1 MNRKEAEDFVYS
13 SYLRAEKY
21 HVYEEKDAERRHPEF
36 TRELLRKKS
45 GTPAAIVTGSK
56 GKGSVSKMIAE
67 ILQTKFTVGLMTSPH
82 IEDFCERFQVNGEK
96 VSSPLFSMLMEE
108 IRPEI
113 EEIDRKIPKEFSVS
127 PMGIQA
133 DFALTWFRSRK
144 TDFNVF
150 ECGKGAKLDDVN
162 NILHDY
168 AVMNSV
174 FLEHRREL
182 GNTIAEIAEDKAH
195 VITGREKAVFV
206 GEQTKEAM
214 AVIEKRAALF
224 SVPLKVYGRDF
235 WEENLRTEHTGIV
248 FDLYVFGK
256 RYRDI
261 RLPLLGDFQAKNCAL
276 AMAVSETVF
285 ADLSEKASVVEES
298 LPNTENLPSTESLPS
313 AESAHSV
320 SVKGSKS
327 SCSVMRSKSTEMG
340 KTLEMDAVRR
350 RLSEINWPGRLEL
363 ISGEPFILLDCCIN
377 RVSTKA
383 VKAVLAERK
392 IEKPVSIIAIPE
404 DKDYRGVVQEMYP
417 LSESIILTRTNNPHY
432 HFSEKQCERM
442 AEEGITTE
450 WAEDFTEAM
459 KKAEEK
465 GLPIVILGTTSL
477 LPEVKNWKKRIKNS

>member
-113 EEIDRKIPKEFSVS
+113 EEMDRKIPKEFCVS

-168 AVMNSV
+168 AVINSV

-206 GEQTKEAM
+206 GEQTEEAM

-224 SVPLKVYGRDF
+224 SAPLKVYGRDF
-235 WEENLRTEHTGIV
+235 WEENLRTEQTGIV
-248 FDLYVFGK
+248 FDLCIFGK

-285 ADLSEKASVVEES
+285 SDLSEKA
-298 LPNTENLPSTESLPS
+298 
-313 AESAHSV
+313 
-320 SVKGSKS
+320 
-327 SCSVMRSKSTEMG
+327 SKSTEMG
-340 KTLEMDAVRR
+340 KTFEMDAVRR

-377 RVSTKA
+377 RISTKA

-404 DKDYRGVVQEMYP
+404 DKDYRGVVQEIHP
-417 LSESIILTRTNNPHY
+417 LSGSVILTRTHNPHY

-442 AEEGITTE
+442 AEEGIATE

-477 LPEVKNWKKRIKNS
+477 LPEVKNWQKRIKNS

>member
-21 HVYEEKDAERRHPEF
+21 HVYEEKDVERRHPEF

-113 EEIDRKIPKEFSVS
+113 EEIDRKIPKEFCVS

-168 AVMNSV
+168 AVINSV

-206 GEQTKEAM
+206 GEQTEEAM

-285 ADLSEKASVVEES
+285 SDLSEKA
-298 LPNTENLPSTESLPS
+298 
-313 AESAHSV
+313 
-320 SVKGSKS
+320 
-327 SCSVMRSKSTEMG
+327 SKSTEMG
-340 KTLEMDAVRR
+340 KTLEIEAVRR

-417 LSESIILTRTNNPHY
+417 LSESVILTRTNNPHY

-442 AEEGITTE
+442 AEEGILTE

-465 GLPIVILGTTSL
+465 RLPIVILGTTSL
-477 LPEVKNWKKRIKNS
+477 LPEVKNWQKRIKNS

>member
-21 HVYEEKDAERRHPEF
+21 HVYKEKDAERRHPEF

-285 ADLSEKASVVEES
+285 SDLSPRRDMLPERPRSDIFPES
-298 LPNTENLPSTESLPS
+298 PRSAMLPESP
-313 AESAHSV
+313 E
-320 SVKGSKS
+320 
-327 SCSVMRSKSTEMG
+327 RG
-340 KTLEMDAVRR
+340 KTFEMDAVRK

-404 DKDYRGVVQEMYP
+404 DKDYRGVVQEMSP
-417 LSESIILTRTNNPHY
+417 LSESVILTRTNNPHY

-442 AEEGITTE
+442 AEEGIPTE

-477 LPEVKNWKKRIKNS
+477 LPEVKSWQKRIKNS

>member
-21 HVYEEKDAERRHPEF
+21 HVYEEKDVERRHPEF

-67 ILQTKFTVGLMTSPH
+67 ILQTKFNVGLMTSPH

-113 EEIDRKIPKEFSVS
+113 EEIDRKIPKEFCVS

-206 GEQTKEAM
+206 GEQTEEAM

-224 SVPLKVYGRDF
+224 SVPLKLYGRDF
-235 WEENLRTEHTGIV
+235 WEENLRTEQTGIV
-248 FDLYVFGK
+248 FDLCIFGK

-261 RLPLLGDFQAKNCAL
+261 RLPLLGAFQAKNCAL

-285 ADLSEKASVVEES
+285 SDLSEKASVVEES
-298 LPNTENLPSTESLPS
+298 LPNPENLPSAENLPNT
-313 AESAHSV
+313 ESAHSAMFPE
-320 SVKGSKS
+320 SPE
-327 SCSVMRSKSTEMG
+327 RG
-340 KTLEMDAVRR
+340 KTFEMDAVRR

-404 DKDYRGVVQEMYP
+404 DKDYRGVVQEMSP
-417 LSESIILTRTNNPHY
+417 LSESVILTRTNNPHY

-442 AEEGITTE
+442 AEEGIATE
-450 WAEDFTEAM
+450 WAENFTEAM
-459 KKAEEK
+459 KRAEEK

-477 LPEVKNWKKRIKNS
+477 LPEVKTWQNA

>member
-21 HVYEEKDAERRHPEF
+21 HGYEEKDVERRHPEF

-113 EEIDRKIPKEFSVS
+113 EEIDRKLPKEYCVS

-133 DFALTWFRSRK
+133 DFALTWFRRRK

-206 GEQTKEAM
+206 GEQTEEAM

-276 AMAVSETVF
+276 AMAVSEMVF
-285 ADLSEKASVVEES
+285 SDLSPRSDMLSES
-298 LPNTENLPSTESLPS
+298 PRSDMLPERPRSDMLPESP
-313 AESAHSV
+313 
-320 SVKGSKS
+320 
-327 SCSVMRSKSTEMG
+327 EMG
-340 KTLEMDAVRR
+340 ENLEMDAVRR
-350 RLSEINWPGRLEL
+350 RLSEINWPGRLQV

-404 DKDYRGVVQEMYP
+404 DKDYRGVAQEMYP
-417 LSESIILTRTNNPHY
+417 LSESVILTRTNNPHY

-442 AEEGITTE
+442 AEEGIATE
-450 WAEDFTEAM
+450 WAENFTEAM

-477 LPEVKNWKKRIKNS
+477 LPEVKNWQKRIKNS

>member
-21 HVYEEKDAERRHPEF
+21 HGYEEKDVERRHPEF

-113 EEIDRKIPKEFSVS
+113 EEIDRKIPKEFCVS

-206 GEQTKEAM
+206 GEQTEEAM

-235 WEENLRTEHTGIV
+235 WEENLRTEQTGIV
-248 FDLYVFGK
+248 FDLCIFGK

-285 ADLSEKASVVEES
+285 SDLSENTPVVEES
-298 LPNTENLPSTESLPS
+298 LLNPENLPS
-313 AESAHSV
+313 AESSHSAMLPE
-320 SVKGSKS
+320 SPE
-327 SCSVMRSKSTEMG
+327 RG
-340 KTLEMDAVRR
+340 KTFEMDAVRR

-404 DKDYRGVVQEMYP
+404 DKDYRGVVQEMSP
-417 LSESIILTRTNNPHY
+417 LSESVILTRTNNPHY

-442 AEEGITTE
+442 AEEGIATE
-450 WAEDFTEAM
+450 WAENFTEAM

-477 LPEVKNWKKRIKNS
+477 LPEVKNWQKRIKNS

>member
-96 VSSPLFSMLMEE
+96 VSSPLFSMFMEE

-113 EEIDRKIPKEFSVS
+113 EEIDRKIPKEFCVS

-168 AVMNSV
+168 AVINSV

-235 WEENLRTEHTGIV
+235 WEEILRTEHPGIV

-256 RYRDI
+256 RYWDI

-285 ADLSEKASVVEES
+285 ADLSPRSDMLPES
-298 LPNTENLPSTESLPS
+298 P
-313 AESAHSV
+313 
-320 SVKGSKS
+320 
-327 SCSVMRSKSTEMG
+327 EMG
-340 KTLEMDAVRR
+340 ENLEMDAVRR

-417 LSESIILTRTNNPHY
+417 LSESVILTRTNNPHY

-442 AEEGITTE
+442 AEEGIVTE
-450 WAEDFTEAM
+450 WAENFTEAM

-477 LPEVKNWKKRIKNS
+477 LPEVKTWQNA

>member
-21 HVYEEKDAERRHPEF
+21 HVYEEKDVERRHPEF

-133 DFALTWFRSRK
+133 DFALTWFWSRK

-182 GNTIAEIAEDKAH
+182 GNTIAKIAEDKAH

-285 ADLSEKASVVEES
+285 SDLSD
-298 LPNTENLPSTESLPS
+298 
-313 AESAHSV
+313 
-320 SVKGSKS
+320 
-327 SCSVMRSKSTEMG
+327 KSTEMG

-350 RLSEINWPGRLEL
+350 RLSKINWPGRLEL

-404 DKDYRGVVQEMYP
+404 DKDYRGVVQEMSP
-417 LSESIILTRTNNPHY
+417 LSESVILTRTNNPHY

-442 AEEGITTE
+442 AEEGIPTE

-459 KKAEEK
+459 KKSEEK

-477 LPEVKNWKKRIKNS
+477 LPEVKNWQKRIKNS

>member
-21 HVYEEKDAERRHPEF
+21 HVYEEKDVERRHPEF
-36 TRELLRKKS
+36 TRELLQKKS
-45 GTPAAIVTGSK
+45 GTSAAIVTGSK

-67 ILQTKFTVGLMTSPH
+67 ILQTKFNVGLMTSPH

-96 VSSPLFSMLMEE
+96 VSSSLFSMLMEE

-113 EEIDRKIPKEFSVS
+113 EEIDRKIPKEFCVS

-168 AVMNSV
+168 AVINSV

-206 GEQTKEAM
+206 GEQTEESM
-214 AVIEKRAALF
+214 AVIENRAALF

-235 WEENLRTEHTGIV
+235 WEENLRTEQTGIV
-248 FDLYVFGK
+248 FDLCIFGK

-285 ADLSEKASVVEES
+285 SDLSPRRDMLPERPRSDMFPES
-298 LPNTENLPSTESLPS
+298 PRSAMLPESP
-313 AESAHSV
+313 E
-320 SVKGSKS
+320 
-327 SCSVMRSKSTEMG
+327 RG
-340 KTLEMDAVRR
+340 KTFEMDAVRK

-404 DKDYRGVVQEMYP
+404 DKDYRGVVQEMSP
-417 LSESIILTRTNNPHY
+417 LSESVILTRTNNPHY

-442 AEEGITTE
+442 AEEGIPTE

-477 LPEVKNWKKRIKNS
+477 LPEVKNWQKRIKNS

>member
-21 HVYEEKDAERRHPEF
+21 HVYEEKDVERRHPEF

-67 ILQTKFTVGLMTSPH
+67 ILQTRFTVGLMTSPH

-113 EEIDRKIPKEFSVS
+113 EEIDRKIPKEFCVS

-168 AVMNSV
+168 AVINSV

-206 GEQTKEAM
+206 GEQTEEAM

-235 WEENLRTEHTGIV
+235 WEENLRTEQTGIV
-248 FDLYVFGK
+248 FDLCIFGK

-276 AMAVSETVF
+276 AMALSETVF
-285 ADLSEKASVVEES
+285 SDLSEKASVVEES
-298 LPNTENLPSTESLPS
+298 LPNPENLPS
-313 AESAHSV
+313 AESAYSA

-327 SCSVMRSKSTEMG
+327 SCSVMRSKSTERG

-383 VKAVLAERK
+383 VRDVLAERK

-404 DKDYRGVVQEMYP
+404 DKDYRGVVQEMSP
-417 LSESIILTRTNNPHY
+417 LSESVILTRTHNPHY

-442 AEEGITTE
+442 AEEGILTE

>member
-21 HVYEEKDAERRHPEF
+21 HVYEEKDVERRHPEF

-67 ILQTKFTVGLMTSPH
+67 ILQTKFTIGLMTSPH

-113 EEIDRKIPKEFSVS
+113 EEIDRKIPKEFCVS

-168 AVMNSV
+168 AVINSV

-206 GEQTKEAM
+206 GEQTEEAM

-235 WEENLRTEHTGIV
+235 WEENLRTEQTGIV
-248 FDLYVFGK
+248 FDLCIFGK

-285 ADLSEKASVVEES
+285 SDLSENTPVVEES
-298 LPNTENLPSTESLPS
+298 LLNPENLPS
-313 AESAHSV
+313 AESSHSAMLPE
-320 SVKGSKS
+320 SPE
-327 SCSVMRSKSTEMG
+327 RG
-340 KTLEMDAVRR
+340 KTFEMDAVRK

-377 RVSTKA
+377 RISTKA

-392 IEKPVSIIAIPE
+392 IEKPVSIIVIPE

-417 LSESIILTRTNNPHY
+417 LSESVILTRTHNPHY

-442 AEEGITTE
+442 AEEGIATE

-465 GLPIVILGTTSL
+465 ELPIVILGTTSL
-477 LPEVKNWKKRIKNS
+477 LPEVKNWQKRIKNS

>member
-113 EEIDRKIPKEFSVS
+113 EEIDRKIPKEFCVS

-206 GEQTKEAM
+206 GEQTEEAM

-235 WEENLRTEHTGIV
+235 WEENLRTEQTGIV
-248 FDLYVFGK
+248 FDLCIFGK

-285 ADLSEKASVVEES
+285 SDLSPRSDMLPERPRRNMLPEIPRSAKLPES
-298 LPNTENLPSTESLPS
+298 P
-313 AESAHSV
+313 
-320 SVKGSKS
+320 
-327 SCSVMRSKSTEMG
+327 EMG
-340 KTLEMDAVRR
+340 GNLEMDAVRR

-404 DKDYRGVVQEMYP
+404 DKDYRGVVQEMSP
-417 LSESIILTRTNNPHY
+417 LSESVILTRTNNPHY

-442 AEEGITTE
+442 AEEGIATE
-450 WAEDFTEAM
+450 WAENFTEAM

-477 LPEVKNWKKRIKNS
+477 LPEVKNWQKRIKNS

>member
-67 ILQTKFTVGLMTSPH
+67 ILQTKFNVGLMTSPH

-150 ECGKGAKLDDVN
+150 ECGKGARLDDVN

-168 AVMNSV
+168 AVINSV

-285 ADLSEKASVVEES
+285 SDLSD
-298 LPNTENLPSTESLPS
+298 
-313 AESAHSV
+313 
-320 SVKGSKS
+320 
-327 SCSVMRSKSTEMG
+327 KSTEMG
-340 KTLEMDAVRR
+340 KTLEMDAARK

-377 RVSTKA
+377 RISTKA

-417 LSESIILTRTNNPHY
+417 LSESVILTRTHNPHY

-442 AEEGITTE
+442 AEDGIATE
-450 WAEDFTEAM
+450 WAENFTEAM

-477 LPEVKNWKKRIKNS
+477 LPEVKNWQKRIKNS

>member
-67 ILQTKFTVGLMTSPH
+67 ILQTKFNVGLMTSPH

-150 ECGKGAKLDDVN
+150 ECGKGARLDDVN

-168 AVMNSV
+168 AVINSV

-206 GEQTKEAM
+206 GEQTEEAM

-235 WEENLRTEHTGIV
+235 WEENLRTEQTGIV
-248 FDLYVFGK
+248 FDLCIFGK

-285 ADLSEKASVVEES
+285 SDLSEK
-298 LPNTENLPSTESLPS
+298 
-313 AESAHSV
+313 
-320 SVKGSKS
+320 
-327 SCSVMRSKSTEMG
+327 RG

-350 RLSEINWPGRLEL
+350 RLSKINWPGRLEL

-417 LSESIILTRTNNPHY
+417 LSESVILTRTNNPHY

-442 AEEGITTE
+442 AEEGIATE

-477 LPEVKNWKKRIKNS
+477 LPEVKNWQKRIKNS

>member
-21 HVYEEKDAERRHPEF
+21 HVYEEKDVERRHPEF

-113 EEIDRKIPKEFSVS
+113 EEIDRKIPKEFCVS

-168 AVMNSV
+168 AVINSV

-285 ADLSEKASVVEES
+285 SDLSPRSDMLPES
-298 LPNTENLPSTESLPS
+298 PRSAMLPESP
-313 AESAHSV
+313 
-320 SVKGSKS
+320 
-327 SCSVMRSKSTEMG
+327 EMG
-340 KTLEMDAVRR
+340 ENLEMDAVRR

-404 DKDYRGVVQEMYP
+404 DKDYRGVVQEMHP
-417 LSESIILTRTNNPHY
+417 LSESVILTRTNNPHY
-432 HFSEKQCERM
+432 HFSEKQCERI
-442 AEEGITTE
+442 AEEGIATE

-477 LPEVKNWKKRIKNS
+477 LPEVKNWQKRIKNS

>member
-21 HVYEEKDAERRHPEF
+21 HGYEEKDVERRHPEF

-113 EEIDRKIPKEFSVS
+113 EEIDRKIPKEFCVS

-206 GEQTKEAM
+206 GGQTEEAM

-235 WEENLRTEHTGIV
+235 WEENLRTEQTGIV
-248 FDLYVFGK
+248 FDLCIFGK

-285 ADLSEKASVVEES
+285 SDLSENTPVVEES
-298 LPNTENLPSTESLPS
+298 LLNPENLPS
-313 AESAHSV
+313 AESSHSAMLPE
-320 SVKGSKS
+320 SPE
-327 SCSVMRSKSTEMG
+327 RG
-340 KTLEMDAVRR
+340 KTFEMDAVRK

-377 RVSTKA
+377 RISTKA
-383 VKAVLAERK
+383 VKTVLAERK

-417 LSESIILTRTNNPHY
+417 LSGSVILTRTHNPHY

-442 AEEGITTE
+442 AEEGISTE

-477 LPEVKNWKKRIKNS
+477 LPEVKNWQKRIKNS

>member
-21 HVYEEKDAERRHPEF
+21 HVYEEKDVERRHPEF

-113 EEIDRKIPKEFSVS
+113 EEIDRKIPKEFCVS

-206 GEQTKEAM
+206 GEQTEEAM

-235 WEENLRTEHTGIV
+235 WEENLRTEQTGIV
-248 FDLYVFGK
+248 FDLCIFGK

-285 ADLSEKASVVEES
+285 SDLSENTPVVEES
-298 LPNTENLPSTESLPS
+298 LLNPENLPS
-313 AESAHSV
+313 AESSHSAMLPE
-320 SVKGSKS
+320 SPE
-327 SCSVMRSKSTEMG
+327 RG
-340 KTLEMDAVRR
+340 KTFEMDAVRK

-404 DKDYRGVVQEMYP
+404 DKDYRGVVQEMSP
-417 LSESIILTRTNNPHY
+417 LSESVILTRTNNPHY

-442 AEEGITTE
+442 AEEGIATE
-450 WAEDFTEAM
+450 WAENFTEAM

-477 LPEVKNWKKRIKNS
+477 LPEGKNWQKRIKNS

>member
-21 HVYEEKDAERRHPEF
+21 HVYEEKDVERRHPEF

-113 EEIDRKIPKEFSVS
+113 EEIDRKIPKEFCVS

-206 GEQTKEAM
+206 GEQTEEAM

-235 WEENLRTEHTGIV
+235 WEENLRTEQTGIV
-248 FDLYVFGK
+248 FDLCIFGK

-276 AMAVSETVF
+276 AMAVSEMVF
-285 ADLSEKASVVEES
+285 SDLSD
-298 LPNTENLPSTESLPS
+298 
-313 AESAHSV
+313 
-320 SVKGSKS
+320 KS
-327 SCSVMRSKSTEMG
+327 PEMG
-340 KTLEMDAVRR
+340 KTLEMDAVRK

-383 VKAVLAERK
+383 VKAVLTERK

-404 DKDYRGVVQEMYP
+404 DKDYRGVVQEMHP
-417 LSESIILTRTNNPHY
+417 LSESVILTRTNNPHY

-442 AEEGITTE
+442 AEEGIATE
-450 WAEDFTEAM
+450 WAEDFPEAM

-477 LPEVKNWKKRIKNS
+477 LPEVKNWQKSIKNS

>member
-21 HVYEEKDAERRHPEF
+21 HVYEEKDVERRHPEF

-67 ILQTKFTVGLMTSPH
+67 ILQTKFNVGLMTSPH

-285 ADLSEKASVVEES
+285 SDLSPRRDMLPERPRSDMFPES
-298 LPNTENLPSTESLPS
+298 PRSAMLPESP
-313 AESAHSV
+313 E
-320 SVKGSKS
+320 
-327 SCSVMRSKSTEMG
+327 RG
-340 KTLEMDAVRR
+340 KTFEMDAVRK

-404 DKDYRGVVQEMYP
+404 DKDYRGVVQEMSP
-417 LSESIILTRTNNPHY
+417 LSESVILTRTNNPHY

-442 AEEGITTE
+442 AEEGIATE
-450 WAEDFTEAM
+450 WVENFTEAM

-477 LPEVKNWKKRIKNS
+477 LPEVKNWQKRIKNS

>member
-21 HVYEEKDAERRHPEF
+21 HGYEEKDVERRHPEF

-96 VSSPLFSMLMEE
+96 VSSPLFSMFMEE

-113 EEIDRKIPKEFSVS
+113 EEIDRKIPKEFCVS

-133 DFALTWFRSRK
+133 DFALTWFRGRK

-168 AVMNSV
+168 AVINSV

-276 AMAVSETVF
+276 AMAVSEMVF
-285 ADLSEKASVVEES
+285 SDLSEKA
-298 LPNTENLPSTESLPS
+298 
-313 AESAHSV
+313 
-320 SVKGSKS
+320 
-327 SCSVMRSKSTEMG
+327 SKSTEMG

-417 LSESIILTRTNNPHY
+417 LSGSVILTRTHNPHY

-442 AEEGITTE
+442 AEEGIATE

-477 LPEVKNWKKRIKNS
+477 LPEVKNWQKRIKNS

>member
-248 FDLYVFGK
+248 FDLYIFGK

-285 ADLSEKASVVEES
+285 SDLSPRRDMLPES
-298 LPNTENLPSTESLPS
+298 PRSDMLPEIPRSAMLSESP
-313 AESAHSV
+313 
-320 SVKGSKS
+320 
-327 SCSVMRSKSTEMG
+327 EMG
-340 KTLEMDAVRR
+340 ENLEMDAVRR

-417 LSESIILTRTNNPHY
+417 LSESVILTRTNNPHY

-442 AEEGITTE
+442 AEEGIATE
-450 WAEDFTEAM
+450 WAENFTEAM

-477 LPEVKNWKKRIKNS
+477 LPEVKTWQNA

>member
-96 VSSPLFSMLMEE
+96 VSSPLFSMFMEE

-113 EEIDRKIPKEFSVS
+113 EEIDRKIPKEFCVS

-168 AVMNSV
+168 AVINSV

-285 ADLSEKASVVEES
+285 SDLRPRSDMLPERPRSDMLPES
-298 LPNTENLPSTESLPS
+298 PRSAMLPELPRSAMLPESP
-313 AESAHSV
+313 
-320 SVKGSKS
+320 
-327 SCSVMRSKSTEMG
+327 EMG
-340 KTLEMDAVRR
+340 ENLEMDAVRR
-350 RLSEINWPGRLEL
+350 RLSKINWPGRLEL

-383 VKAVLAERK
+383 VKAVLTERK

-417 LSESIILTRTNNPHY
+417 LSESVILTRTNNPHY

-442 AEEGITTE
+442 AEEGIATE
-450 WAEDFTEAM
+450 WAENFTEAM

-477 LPEVKNWKKRIKNS
+477 LPEVKTWQKRIKNS

>member
-21 HVYEEKDAERRHPEF
+21 HVYEEKDVERRHPEF
-36 TRELLRKKS
+36 TRELLQKKS
-45 GTPAAIVTGSK
+45 GTSAAIVTGSK

-67 ILQTKFTVGLMTSPH
+67 ILQTKFNVGLMTSPH

-113 EEIDRKIPKEFSVS
+113 EEIDRKIPKEFCVS

-168 AVMNSV
+168 AVINSV

-206 GEQTKEAM
+206 GEQTEEAL
-214 AVIEKRAALF
+214 AVIRERAALL
-224 SVPLKVYGRDF
+224 SVPLKLYGRDF
-235 WEENLRTEHTGIV
+235 WEENLRTEQTGIV

-285 ADLSEKASVVEES
+285 SDLSD
-298 LPNTENLPSTESLPS
+298 
-313 AESAHSV
+313 
-320 SVKGSKS
+320 
-327 SCSVMRSKSTEMG
+327 KSTEMG

-350 RLSEINWPGRLEL
+350 RLSKINWPGRLEL

-417 LSESIILTRTNNPHY
+417 LSESVILTRTNNPHY

-442 AEEGITTE
+442 AEEGIATE
-450 WAEDFTEAM
+450 WAGNFTEAM

-477 LPEVKNWKKRIKNS
+477 LPEVKNWQKHIKNS

>member
-21 HVYEEKDAERRHPEF
+21 HGYEEKDVERRHPEF

-113 EEIDRKIPKEFSVS
+113 EEIDRKIPKEFCVS

-206 GEQTKEAM
+206 GEQTEEAM

-235 WEENLRTEHTGIV
+235 WEENLRTEQTGIV
-248 FDLYVFGK
+248 FDLCIFGK

-285 ADLSEKASVVEES
+285 SDLSENTPVVEES
-298 LPNTENLPSTESLPS
+298 LLNPENLPS
-313 AESAHSV
+313 AESSHSAMLPE
-320 SVKGSKS
+320 SPE
-327 SCSVMRSKSTEMG
+327 RG
-340 KTLEMDAVRR
+340 KTFEMDAVRK

-404 DKDYRGVVQEMYP
+404 DKDYRGVVQEMSP
-417 LSESIILTRTNNPHY
+417 LSESVILTRTNNPHY

-442 AEEGITTE
+442 AEEGIATE
-450 WAEDFTEAM
+450 WAENFTEAM

-477 LPEVKNWKKRIKNS
+477 LPEVKNWQKRIKNS

>member
-21 HVYEEKDAERRHPEF
+21 HGYEEKDVERRHPEF

-113 EEIDRKIPKEFSVS
+113 EEIDRKIPKEFCVS

-206 GEQTKEAM
+206 GEQTEEAM

-235 WEENLRTEHTGIV
+235 WEENLRTEQTGIV
-248 FDLYVFGK
+248 FDLCIFGK

-261 RLPLLGDFQAKNCAL
+261 RLPLLGAFQAKNCAL

-285 ADLSEKASVVEES
+285 SDLSD
-298 LPNTENLPSTESLPS
+298 
-313 AESAHSV
+313 
-320 SVKGSKS
+320 
-327 SCSVMRSKSTEMG
+327 KSTEMG
-340 KTLEMDAVRR
+340 KTLEMDAVRK
-350 RLSEINWPGRLEL
+350 RLSKINWPGRLEL

-377 RVSTKA
+377 RISTKA
-383 VKAVLAERK
+383 VKTVLAERK

-417 LSESIILTRTNNPHY
+417 LSESVILTRTHNPHY

-442 AEEGITTE
+442 AEEGISTE

-477 LPEVKNWKKRIKNS
+477 LPEVKNWQKRIKNS

>member
-21 HVYEEKDAERRHPEF
+21 HVYEEKDVERRHPEF

-248 FDLYVFGK
+248 FDLYIFGK

-285 ADLSEKASVVEES
+285 SDLSPRRDMLPES
-298 LPNTENLPSTESLPS
+298 PRSDMLPEIPRSAMLSESP
-313 AESAHSV
+313 
-320 SVKGSKS
+320 
-327 SCSVMRSKSTEMG
+327 EMG
-340 KTLEMDAVRR
+340 ENLEMDAVRR

-417 LSESIILTRTNNPHY
+417 LSESVILTRTNNPHY

-442 AEEGITTE
+442 AEEGIATE
-450 WAEDFTEAM
+450 WAENFTEAM

-477 LPEVKNWKKRIKNS
+477 LPEVKNWQKRIKNS

>member
-21 HVYEEKDAERRHPEF
+21 HGYEEKDVERRHPEF

-113 EEIDRKIPKEFSVS
+113 EEIDRKIPKEFCVS

-206 GEQTKEAM
+206 GEQTEEAM

-235 WEENLRTEHTGIV
+235 WEENLRTEQTGIV
-248 FDLYVFGK
+248 FDLCIFGK

-285 ADLSEKASVVEES
+285 SDLSD
-298 LPNTENLPSTESLPS
+298 
-313 AESAHSV
+313 
-320 SVKGSKS
+320 
-327 SCSVMRSKSTEMG
+327 KSTEMG

-404 DKDYRGVVQEMYP
+404 DKDYRGVVQEMHP
-417 LSESIILTRTNNPHY
+417 LSESVILTRTNNPHY
-432 HFSEKQCERM
+432 HFSEKQCERI
-442 AEEGITTE
+442 AEEGIATE

-477 LPEVKNWKKRIKNS
+477 LPEVKNWQKRIKNS

>member
-168 AVMNSV
+168 AVINSV

-276 AMAVSETVF
+276 AMAVSEMVF
-285 ADLSEKASVVEES
+285 SDLSD
-298 LPNTENLPSTESLPS
+298 
-313 AESAHSV
+313 
-320 SVKGSKS
+320 
-327 SCSVMRSKSTEMG
+327 KSTEMG
-340 KTLEMDAVRR
+340 KTFEMDAVRR

-417 LSESIILTRTNNPHY
+417 LSESVILTRTNNPHY

-442 AEEGITTE
+442 AEEGIATE
-450 WAEDFTEAM
+450 WAENFTEAM

>member
-21 HVYEEKDAERRHPEF
+21 HVYEEKDVERRHPEF

-113 EEIDRKIPKEFSVS
+113 EEIDRKIPKEFCVS

-168 AVMNSV
+168 AVINSV

-206 GEQTKEAM
+206 GEQTEEAL
-214 AVIEKRAALF
+214 AVIRERAALL
-224 SVPLKVYGRDF
+224 SVPLKLYGRDF
-235 WEENLRTEHTGIV
+235 WEENLRTEQTGIV

-285 ADLSEKASVVEES
+285 SDLSPRSDMLPES
-298 LPNTENLPSTESLPS
+298 PRSAMLPESP
-313 AESAHSV
+313 
-320 SVKGSKS
+320 
-327 SCSVMRSKSTEMG
+327 EMG
-340 KTLEMDAVRR
+340 ENLEMDAVRR

-404 DKDYRGVVQEMYP
+404 DKDYRGVVQEMHP
-417 LSESIILTRTNNPHY
+417 LSESVILTRTNNPHY
-432 HFSEKQCERM
+432 HFSEKQCERI
-442 AEEGITTE
+442 AEEGIATE

-477 LPEVKNWKKRIKNS
+477 LPEVKTWQKRIKNS

>member
-168 AVMNSV
+168 AVINSV

-248 FDLYVFGK
+248 FDLYIFGK

-285 ADLSEKASVVEES
+285 SDLSPRRDMLPES
-298 LPNTENLPSTESLPS
+298 PRSDMLPEIPRSAMLSESP
-313 AESAHSV
+313 
-320 SVKGSKS
+320 
-327 SCSVMRSKSTEMG
+327 EMG
-340 KTLEMDAVRR
+340 ENLEMDAVRR

-417 LSESIILTRTNNPHY
+417 LSESVILTRTNNPHY

-442 AEEGITTE
+442 AEEGIATE
-450 WAEDFTEAM
+450 WAENFTEAM

-477 LPEVKNWKKRIKNS
+477 LPEVKTWQNA

>member
-21 HVYEEKDAERRHPEF
+21 HVYEEKDVERRHPEF

-45 GTPAAIVTGSK
+45 GTSAAIVTGSK

-67 ILQTKFTVGLMTSPH
+67 ILQTKFNVGLMTSPH

-113 EEIDRKIPKEFSVS
+113 EEIDRKIPKEFCVS

-206 GEQTKEAM
+206 GEQTEEAM
-214 AVIEKRAALF
+214 AVIENRAALF

-235 WEENLRTEHTGIV
+235 WEENLRTEQTGIV

-285 ADLSEKASVVEES
+285 SDLSD
-298 LPNTENLPSTESLPS
+298 
-313 AESAHSV
+313 
-320 SVKGSKS
+320 
-327 SCSVMRSKSTEMG
+327 KSTEMG

-377 RVSTKA
+377 RISTKA
-383 VKAVLAERK
+383 VKAVLTERK

-417 LSESIILTRTNNPHY
+417 LSESIILTRTHNPHY

-442 AEEGITTE
+442 AEEGIATE

-465 GLPIVILGTTSL
+465 RLPIVILGTTSL
-477 LPEVKNWKKRIKNS
+477 LPEVKNWQKRIKNS

>member
-21 HVYEEKDAERRHPEF
+21 HGYEEKDVERRHPEF

-113 EEIDRKIPKEFSVS
+113 EEIDRKIPKEFCVS

-206 GEQTKEAM
+206 GEQTEEAM

-261 RLPLLGDFQAKNCAL
+261 RLPLLGDFQAKNFAL

-285 ADLSEKASVVEES
+285 SDLSEKA
-298 LPNTENLPSTESLPS
+298 
-313 AESAHSV
+313 
-320 SVKGSKS
+320 
-327 SCSVMRSKSTEMG
+327 SKSTEMG
-340 KTLEMDAVRR
+340 KTLEIEAVRR

-377 RVSTKA
+377 RISTKA

-417 LSESIILTRTNNPHY
+417 LSESVILTRTNNPHY

-442 AEEGITTE
+442 AEEGIATE
-450 WAEDFTEAM
+450 WAENFTEAM

-477 LPEVKNWKKRIKNS
+477 LPEVKTWQNA

>member
-21 HVYEEKDAERRHPEF
+21 HVYEEKDVERRHPEF

-67 ILQTKFTVGLMTSPH
+67 ILQTKFTIGLMTSPH

-150 ECGKGAKLDDVN
+150 ECGKGARLDDVN

-168 AVMNSV
+168 AVINSV

-206 GEQTKEAM
+206 GEQTEEAM

-235 WEENLRTEHTGIV
+235 WEENLRTEQTGIV

-285 ADLSEKASVVEES
+285 SDLSEKA
-298 LPNTENLPSTESLPS
+298 
-313 AESAHSV
+313 
-320 SVKGSKS
+320 
-327 SCSVMRSKSTEMG
+327 SKSTEMG
-340 KTLEMDAVRR
+340 KTFEMDAVRR

-417 LSESIILTRTNNPHY
+417 LSESIILTRTHNPHY

-442 AEEGITTE
+442 AEEGIATE

-477 LPEVKNWKKRIKNS
+477 LPEAKSWQKRIKNS

>member
-21 HVYEEKDAERRHPEF
+21 HVYEEKDVERRHPEF

-113 EEIDRKIPKEFSVS
+113 EEIDRKIPKEFCVS

-168 AVMNSV
+168 AVINSV

-206 GEQTKEAM
+206 GEQTEEAM

-235 WEENLRTEHTGIV
+235 WEENLRTEQTGII
-248 FDLYVFGK
+248 FDLCIFGK

-285 ADLSEKASVVEES
+285 LDLSEKASVVEES
-298 LPNTENLPSTESLPS
+298 LPSAENLPS
-313 AESAHSV
+313 AESSHSAMLPE
-320 SVKGSKS
+320 SPE
-327 SCSVMRSKSTEMG
+327 RG
-340 KTLEMDAVRR
+340 KTFEMDAVRR

-363 ISGEPFILLDCCIN
+363 ISGKPFILLDCCIN
-377 RVSTKA
+377 RISTKA

-477 LPEVKNWKKRIKNS
+477 LPEVKNWQKRIKNS

>member
-21 HVYEEKDAERRHPEF
+21 HVYEEKDVERRHPEF

-113 EEIDRKIPKEFSVS
+113 EEIDRKIPKEFCVS

-285 ADLSEKASVVEES
+285 SDLSPRSDMLPES
-298 LPNTENLPSTESLPS
+298 PRSAMLPESPEMGENL
-313 AESAHSV
+313 V
-320 SVKGSKS
+320 
-327 SCSVMRSKSTEMG
+327 
-340 KTLEMDAVRR
+340 MDAVRR
-350 RLSEINWPGRLEL
+350 RLSKINWPGRLEL

-377 RVSTKA
+377 RISTKA
-383 VKAVLAERK
+383 LKAVLAERK

-417 LSESIILTRTNNPHY
+417 LSESIILTRTHNPHY

-442 AEEGITTE
+442 AEEGIATE

-477 LPEVKNWKKRIKNS
+477 LPEVKNWQKRIKNS

>member
-21 HVYEEKDAERRHPEF
+21 HVYEEKDVERRHPEF

-113 EEIDRKIPKEFSVS
+113 EEIDRKIPKEFCVS

-206 GEQTKEAM
+206 GEQTEEAM

-235 WEENLRTEHTGIV
+235 WEENLRTEQTGIV
-248 FDLYVFGK
+248 FDLCIFGK

-285 ADLSEKASVVEES
+285 SDLSD
-298 LPNTENLPSTESLPS
+298 
-313 AESAHSV
+313 
-320 SVKGSKS
+320 
-327 SCSVMRSKSTEMG
+327 KSTEMG

-404 DKDYRGVVQEMYP
+404 DKDYRGVVQEMHP
-417 LSESIILTRTNNPHY
+417 LSESVILTRTNNPHY
-432 HFSEKQCERM
+432 HFSEKQCERI
-442 AEEGITTE
+442 AEEGIATE

-477 LPEVKNWKKRIKNS
+477 LPEVKNWQKRIKNS